1 MTGPL
6 SSPWTLEESLW
17 GPAKAPPS
25 PVGNRSLREGL
36 RGDWWCANV
45 ASLFQGVF
53 YDQNCAL
60 WKWTSQV
67 PHLGHCWSGTGKD
80 TLLLA
85 SWGNAAKQ
93 HWFLCIWQDLVTS
106 DRNPASNELST
117 KGNMLFRHEE
127 REGAESHPCQCAVKA
142 ARLYSI
148 FFACWP
154 WNWLLFRLTPWLS
167 SPPNRAT
174 RPRQGAPPLPG
185 LSCVLRGCGAP
196 AGGAREC
203 TCPRRWLCSVPPELH
218 GLGAGQA
225 LFPEVWVPIL
235 GNGGMGPGLPGTM
248 DDGSLIPVVVQRL
261 SCVQLFV
268 IPPALQHSRLP
279 CPSLSPPIPYS

>member
-1 MTGPL
+1 MRNG
-6 SSPWTLEESLW
+6 
-17 GPAKAPPS
+17 K
-25 PVGNRSLREGL
+25 GL
-36 RGDWWCANV
+36 NPIPANV
-45 ASLFQGVF
+45 
-53 YDQNCAL
+53 
-60 WKWTSQV
+60 
-67 PHLGHCWSGTGKD
+67 P
-80 TLLLA
+80 
-85 SWGNAAKQ
+85 
-93 HWFLCIWQDLVTS
+93 
-106 DRNPASNELST
+106 
-117 KGNMLFRHEE
+117 
-127 REGAESHPCQCAVKA
+127 VKA

-167 SPPNRAT
+167 NPKNRAAL
-174 RPRQGAPPLPG
+174 PRQEAPPLPG

-235 GNGGMGPGLPGTM
+235 GNEGMGPGLPGIM
-248 DDGSLIPVVVQRL
+248 DDGCLIPVVVQSL
-261 SCVQLFV
+261 SCVPLFV

-279 CPSLSPPIPYS
+279 CPSLSPRISYS